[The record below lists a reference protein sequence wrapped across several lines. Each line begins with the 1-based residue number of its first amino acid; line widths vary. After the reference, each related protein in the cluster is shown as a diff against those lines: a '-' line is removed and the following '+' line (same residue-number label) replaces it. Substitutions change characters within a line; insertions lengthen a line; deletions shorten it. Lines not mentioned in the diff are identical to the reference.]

1 MKDTASSS
9 DENSSAGERK
19 VLVADDHVVV
29 RYGLKMLV
37 ASLLGKVHFLEAC
50 DFDSLLRIAR
60 LHPTA
65 RLALLDAGMRGMQ
78 GGLRLA
84 QLARERP
91 GLSLVVVSD
100 LRSAESIRHI
110 MSIRT
115 VHAFVHKSADPSHLR
130 AAIEAA
136 VQGRKFSS
144 IRPERS
150 SVRAAT
156 MLTPRQEQIRDL
168 LRQGMSNKMIA
179 GILGISE
186 GTVKNHVSDIF
197 KALNAVNRTQAA
209 LLPLDGDD
217 PGEM

>member
-1 MKDTASSS
+1 VKDTASSS
-9 DENSSAGERK
+9 DENSSAGDRK

-37 ASLLGKVHFLEAC
+37 TSILGQVQFLEAG
-50 DFDSLLRIAR
+50 DFDSLLRTAR
-60 LHPTA
+60 SHPTA
-65 RLALLDAGMRGMQ
+65 RLALLDVRMRGMQ

-84 QLARERP
+84 DLAREQP
-91 GLSLVVVSD
+91 GLSLVIVSD
-100 LRSAESIRHI
+100 LCSAESIRHI

-115 VHAFVHKSADPSHLR
+115 VRAFVHKSAEPSHLR
-130 AAIEAA
+130 AAVLAA
-136 VQGRKFSS
+136 VQGRKFSF
-144 IRPERS
+144 IRLERS
-150 SVRAAT
+150 SARAAA

-179 GILGISE
+179 GVLGISE

-209 LLPLDGDD
+209 LLPLDEDD
-217 PGEM
+217 PR